1 MIQRR
6 LVLSAGAGLATVA
19 GLPVW
24 AQTPPLAKLKF
35 TLDWARQ
42 GPNAYAD
49 LGKEKGFF
57 REAGIDVTID
67 RGFGSGRVPTDI
79 AAGTYDMGQGDIGPV
94 IKFMAQNPDSD
105 LMAVAIW
112 GDRSLMGVTVR
123 ADSPLMTPKDLEGK
137 TLAAPETDGG
147 RQLFPAFA
155 KATGIDMSKINWMT
169 VTSDLREPML
179 LQKRADGITG
189 AITSTSMSLKNIGMD
204 VSQQRLMMYRDFG
217 VELYGYCY
225 LTTRKFMTA
234 NPQVVRGALKAL
246 FKSLVYANNNRAES
260 IAVLKKVEPLT
271 DVAIET
277 ERQAISYDQMVI
289 SDHVRKNGIS
299 SIDMARLQRS
309 LRTIEE
315 AYGMVPKLTPDRV
328 YTDAYLPPLA
338 ERRL

>member
-6 LVLSAGAGLATVA
+6 HLLGAAASLAA
-19 GLPVW
+19 LPAF
-24 AQTPPLAKLKF
+24 AQGTPLTKLKF

-42 GPNAYAD
+42 GPNAYVD

-57 REAGIDVTID
+57 RDAGIDVTID

-105 LMAVAIW
+105 LIAVAIW

-123 ADSPLMTPKDLEGK
+123 SDSAVKLPKDLEGK

-155 KATGIDMSKINWMT
+155 KAANLDVSKINWMT
-169 VTSDLREPML
+169 VTSELREPML
-179 LQKRADGITG
+179 VQKKADGITG
-189 AITSTSMSLKNIGMD
+189 AVTSTSMSLKTLGMD
-204 VSQQRLMMYRDFG
+204 TSQQRTMLYRDFG
-217 VELYGYCY
+217 VDLYGYCY
-225 LTTRKFMTA
+225 LTTRKYLAA
-234 NPQVVRGALKAL
+234 NPQAVRGALKAL

-271 DVAIET
+271 DVTIET

-289 SDHVRKNGIS
+289 SDYVRKNGIS
-299 SIDMARLQRS
+299 SVDPARLQRV

-315 AYGMVPKLTPDRV
+315 AYGLAPRLTPERV
-328 YTDAYLPPLA
+328 YTDAFLPA
-338 ERRL
+338 AVERRL

>member
-6 LVLSAGAGLATVA
+6 RLITAGAALAA
-19 GLPVW
+19 LPALPAW

-42 GPNAYAD
+42 GPNAYTD

-57 REAGIDVTID
+57 REVGVDITID

-105 LMAVAIW
+105 LIAVAIW

-123 ADSPLMTPKDLEGK
+123 ADGPIKSPKELEGK

-155 KATGIDMSKINWMT
+155 KAAGIDMAKINWMT

-179 LQKRADGITG
+179 VQKRADGITG
-189 AITSTSMSLKNIGMD
+189 AVTSTSMSLKNIGLD
-204 VSQQRLMMYRDFG
+204 TPQQRLMLYRDFG
-217 VELYGYCY
+217 VELYGYCF
-225 LTTRKFMTA
+225 LTTRKFLAA
-234 NPQVVRGALKAL
+234 NPVLVRNTLKAL
-246 FKSLVYANNNRAES
+246 FKSLLYANKNRAES
-260 IAVLKKVEPLT
+260 IAVLKKIEPLT

-289 SDHVRKNGIS
+289 SEYVQKNGIS
-299 SIDMARLQRS
+299 TIDPARLQRV
-309 LRTIEE
+309 LRTIED
-315 AYGMVPKLTPDRV
+315 AYGLPPKLTNDGV
-328 YTDAYLPPLA
+328 YTDAYLPPLV